1 MHLNNSF
8 ISRSIKGHGL
18 HFVDGNLEPLLVDG
32 RPILPLMSVDLL
44 EPVRKKDDNDDENK
58 INYFKMFGK
67 I

>member
-1 MHLNNSF
+1 MNNSF

-44 EPVRKKDDNDDENK
+44 EPVIKKKNDNDDENM
-58 INYFKMFGK
+58 INYFKVFGK